1 MGRREREIPDGPLR
15 DFAMGLRALRIAAGS
30 PTYRA
35 MSMRAGF
42 SAAALSTAAAGERLP
57 SLPVTLAYVGA
68 CGGDM
73 AEWDRRW
80 KSIVA
85 QVSGGFSP
93 PPRPAAASSP
103 GGGRVRRWWLLVNR
117 R

>member
-1 MGRREREIPDGPLR
+1 
-15 DFAMGLRALRIAAGS
+15 
-30 PTYRA
+30 

-80 KSIVA
+80 NAVA
-85 QVSGGFSP
+85 VQASGGSCP
-93 PPRPAAASSP
+93 PPSPTGTASP
-103 GGGRVRRWWLLVNR
+103 GRARVRRWWVR
-117 R
+117 VFGGR